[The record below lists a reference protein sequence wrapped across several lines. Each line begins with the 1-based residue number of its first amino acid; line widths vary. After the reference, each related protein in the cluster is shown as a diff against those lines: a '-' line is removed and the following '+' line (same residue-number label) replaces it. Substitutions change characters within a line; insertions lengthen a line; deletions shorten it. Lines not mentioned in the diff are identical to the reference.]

1 MGASDTPKVL
11 QIGHGWQDSGNHPV
25 KKPAIWRSFA
35 GSLQFRH
42 KNDYRSLTFS
52 RHNERMKT
60 RTLTSALR
68 FLAIAAVTSALGGC
82 ALFSTSRVASTT
94 NERECL
100 ARAMYFESNRSSD
113 DGMLAVGT
121 VVMNRV
127 ESGKYPRS
135 ICGTVGQ
142 RVQFAPG
149 VLTKKMN
156 DSGRERAFRIADAV
170 LSGKRYPGMSK
181 NVHFFH
187 TAGYTYPYNN
197 MHYVAVAGGNAFY
210 EKRRRGGDA
219 PSAPPVM
226 MAQAEMPPLPTTVA
240 AAEPMPSPQP
250 RKYSRPAAR
259 PLPAVAY
266 QDAAPQADP
275 VIDILPP
282 TRPRLSP
289 AKRRAV
295 PEVQV
300 AQNDPDAGMVPEAL
314 PPVRP
319 RGSVGKVH
327 LGAVQEDGSHIA
339 PPPARRSA
347 QPQFNFQQ
355 GPSGVEASE
364 PAARPRRPMV
374 AQSRSVPTVRIQP
387 EAVQADMGGMSEP
400 APQPRAN
407 KKRSSL
413 EPEPLY

>member
-1 MGASDTPKVL
+1 
-11 QIGHGWQDSGNHPV
+11 
-25 KKPAIWRSFA
+25 
-35 GSLQFRH
+35 
-42 KNDYRSLTFS
+42 
-52 RHNERMKT
+52 MKT

-149 VLTKKMN
+149 VLTKRMN
-156 DSGRERAFRIADAV
+156 DSGRERAFRVADQV
-170 LSGKRYPGMSK
+170 ISGKRYPGMSK

-219 PSAPPVM
+219 PYAPPVM
-226 MAQAEMPPLPTTVA
+226 VAQAEMPPLPTTVA

-259 PLPAVAY
+259 PLPTVAY
-266 QDAAPQADP
+266 QDDAGPQADP

-282 TRPRLSP
+282 TRPRLGP
-289 AKRRAV
+289 VKRRAE
-295 PEVQV
+295 PQVQV
-300 AQNDPDAGMVPEAL
+300 AQNDPDAGMMPEAL

-319 RGSVGKVH
+319 RGSIGKAH
-327 LGAVQEDGSHIA
+327 IGASQADGSHVA
-339 PPPARRSA
+339 LPPVRGRS

-355 GPSGVEASE
+355 GPSGAEAAA
-364 PAARPRRPMV
+364 PAAKPRRPMV
-374 AQSRSVPTVRIQP
+374 AQSRTVPTIRIQP
-387 EAVQADMGGMSEP
+387 EAVQADMGGMPEP
-400 APQPRAN
+400 APAPKAKR
-407 KKRSSL
+407 RSSL